1 MVLSMISVNPFKLR
15 PLSQALRLLSIA
27 PFLIVSQQAVALIID
42 GGSPVVIDGTAPLD
56 FYTLRNNAQL
66 TANGASTNQILVQTG
81 SQLNLNGSAV
91 NATGINDGVRLTD
104 SSATIN
110 GSTIVS
116 SRSGLFLG
124 HIVGSGSGAQASVA
138 DSSITGG
145 SRGVTVA
152 SLGVLDLSRTAVTA
166 TDATGIGLQ
175 MTEASVVARDSRI
188 TGGSNGILMMTS
200 GDVTA
205 PRILEL
211 DGTRVEGLTGAAI
224 NVIDPAAT
232 GEAAE
237 ILIKNGSTL
246 VGGNGVLLA
255 VGNGAVANATVDN
268 SDLVG
273 DVIIEAGSTGNVTL
287 QNFATLT
294 GRLQNV
300 ESLAL
305 NSQGKWIM
313 VEDGQL
319 QNLNMAGGS
328 VQFGQAGDYYTLSV
342 ENLSGNGNFIM
353 HTDFASGQTDFLDV
367 TGTATGSHTLDVA
380 SSGADPL
387 SDKQIHVV
395 HTASGDASF
404 SLLNGRV
411 DLGTYSYDLLQIGAN
426 DWYLDAA
433 SKVIS
438 PGTASVLALFD
449 ASRSAWYGELSTL
462 RSRMGEVR
470 MNSGQTGG
478 WIRTYGNR
486 FDVSADSG
494 MAYKQTQHG
503 LSLGVDTPVPA
514 LGDGQW
520 VIGLLGGY
528 SRSDLQM
535 KHGTSGE
542 VDSFYVG
549 SYATWL
555 DADSGYYFD
564 GVLKLN
570 RFQNKSDVALSDG
583 AKAKGR
589 YDTHGLGTTLEFG
602 RHIKLDDGYFV
613 EPFVQA
619 AALVVQGKDYSL
631 NNGMSAD
638 GSRSHSLLGTAGAT
652 VGRDIDLGG
661 GQVLQ
666 PYLKAAVVHE
676 FAKNN
681 EVRVNSTTFDNDLSG
696 SRLALGGGVAM
707 KVSDKVQLHADLDY
721 GHGDKVKQP
730 WGVNVGATYAW

>member
-1 MVLSMISVNPFKLR
+1 M
-15 PLSQALRLLSIA
+15 
-27 PFLIVSQQAVALIID
+27 ID
-42 GGSPVVIDGTAPLD
+42 GNTPLD
-56 FYTLRNNAQL
+56 NYSLLNNAQL
-66 TANGASTNQILVQTG
+66 TANGASTKEIDLKSG
-81 SQLNLNGSAV
+81 SVLNLNGSAV
-91 NATGINDGVRLTD
+91 NATGSQDGVTLRA
-104 SSATIN
+104 SSANIN

-116 SRSGLFLG
+116 TRTGLYLG
-124 HIVGSGSGAQASVA
+124 HTIGSGVGAKATVA

-145 SRGVTVA
+145 RNGVTVA
-152 SLGVLDLSRTAVTA
+152 SLGVLELSRTAVTA
-166 TDATGIGLQ
+166 TDARGNGLQ
-175 MTEASVVARDSRI
+175 MTEASVVARDSSI
-188 TGGSNGILMMTS
+188 TGGANGVLMFTS
-200 GDVTA
+200 GDIAA
-205 PRILEL
+205 PRTLEL

-224 NVIDPAAT
+224 SVIDPAAT
-232 GEAAE
+232 GDAAD

-255 VGNGAVANATVDN
+255 VGNGALANTTVDN
-268 SDLVG
+268 SDLTG
-273 DVIIEAGSTGNVTL
+273 DVIVEAGGTANITL

-300 ESLAL
+300 ETLAL

-328 VQFGQAGDYYTLSV
+328 VQFGQPGEYFHLSV

-353 HTDFASGQTDFLDV
+353 HTNFASGETDFLDV
-367 TGTATGSHTLDVA
+367 TGSATGSHTLDVS

-411 DLGTYSYDLLQIGAN
+411 DLGTYSYDLLQVGGN
-426 DWYLDAA
+426 DWYLDATR
-433 SKVIS
+433 KVIS

-449 ASRSAWYGELSTL
+449 ASRSVWYGELTTL

-478 WIRTYGNR
+478 WMRAYGNR

-494 MAYKQTQHG
+494 MAYKQTQQG

-555 DADSGYYFD
+555 DADTGYYFD

-619 AALVVQGKDYSL
+619 AALVVQGKKYTLD
-631 NNGMSAD
+631 NGMSAD

-661 GQVLQ
+661 GQILQ

-681 EVRVNSTTFDNDLSG
+681 DVKVNSTTFDNDLSG

-721 GHGDKVKQP
+721 SHGDKIKQP
-730 WGVNVGATYAW
+730 WGVNFGATYAW

>member
-1 MVLSMISVNPFKLR
+1 M
-15 PLSQALRLLSIA
+15 
-27 PFLIVSQQAVALIID
+27 ID
-42 GGSPVVIDGTAPLD
+42 GNTRLESYSL
-56 FYTLRNNAQL
+56 LNNAQL
-66 TANGASTNQILVQTG
+66 TANGASTKEIDLKSG
-81 SQLNLNGSAV
+81 SVLNLNGSAV
-91 NATGINDGVRLTD
+91 NATGSKDGVNLLA
-104 SSATIN
+104 SSANIN

-116 SRSGLFLG
+116 TGSGLFLG
-124 HIVGSGSGAQASVA
+124 HAIGSGVGAKATVA

-145 SRGVTVA
+145 RRGVTVA
-152 SLGVLDLSRTAVTA
+152 SLGVLELSRTAVTA
-166 TDATGIGLQ
+166 TDTRGNGLQ
-175 MTEASVVARDSRI
+175 MTEASVIARDSSI
-188 TGGSNGILMMTS
+188 TGGANGIQMFTS

-205 PRILEL
+205 PRTLEL

-224 NVIDPAAT
+224 SVIDSAAT
-232 GEAAE
+232 GEPAD

-255 VGNGAVANATVDN
+255 VGRGALANTTVDN
-268 SDLVG
+268 SDLTG
-273 DVIIEAGSTGNVTL
+273 DVIVEAGGTGHITL

-300 ESLAL
+300 ETLAL

-328 VQFGQAGDYYTLSV
+328 VQFGQPGDYFNLSV

-353 HTDFASGQTDFLDV
+353 HTNFASGETDFLDV
-367 TGTATGSHTLDVA
+367 TGSATGSHTLDVS

-411 DLGTYSYDLLQIGAN
+411 DLGTYSYDLLQVGGN
-426 DWYLDAA
+426 DWYLDAIR
-433 SKVIS
+433 KVIS

-449 ASRSAWYGELSTL
+449 ASRSVWYGELSTL

-478 WIRTYGNR
+478 WMRAYGNR

-494 MAYKQTQHG
+494 MAYKQTQQG

-555 DADSGYYFD
+555 DADTGYYFD

-602 RHIKLDDGYFV
+602 RHIKLEDGYFV
-613 EPFVQA
+613 EPYVQA
-619 AALVVQGKDYSL
+619 AALVVQGKKYTLD
-631 NNGMSAD
+631 NGMSAD

-661 GQVLQ
+661 GQILQ

-681 EVRVNSTTFDNDLSG
+681 DVKVNSTTFDNDLSG

-721 GHGDKVKQP
+721 SHGDKIKQP
-730 WGVNVGATYAW
+730 WGVNFGATYAW